1 MKTLEFHS
9 KLEINTD
16 DLDNK
21 KKGVART
28 NVQTPTG

>member
-9 KLEINTD
+9 QLEINTD

-28 NVQTPTG
+28 NV

>member
-28 NVQTPTG
+28 NV